1 MTSRLKSKEKRLN
14 GVAEQL
20 NLDQR
25 IRAALA
31 AVRAEDMA
39 TLKNLYVTAPQ
50 RTYTQTDANFCDT
63 MDAAE
68 NVSLR
73 VDRAF
78 GRALAERWKAT
89 FLCCV
94 GTGDDLDNA
103 DPERLQGIALAW
115 CELMAIVVGCGMAAE
130 RLGLATG
137 DFLAFS
143 AWHAEGEWQNVENY
157 MAEVVEGPVQKW
169 IDENGQRYADAL
181 LEIWRSQRGRVP
193 AVQ

>member
-1 MTSRLKSKEKRLN
+1 MTQLKTRQKRLDN
-14 GVAEQL
+14 VAV
-20 NLDQR
+20 NMDINQR

-31 AVRAEDMA
+31 AVKAEDQE
-39 TLKNLYVTAPQ
+39 TLKLLHETAPQ
-50 RTYTQTDANFCDT
+50 RTYTQTDANFCNT
-63 MDAAE
+63 MDAVE
-68 NVSLR
+68 NVGLR

-115 CELMAIVVGCGMAAE
+115 SELMAIIVGCDIAAE

-143 AWHAEGEWQNVENY
+143 VWHADGEWQNVGNY